1 MCVFKRSCKLFVFFA
16 ATQALSVLSVDMRA
30 MDNKNAHNTSQ
41 YKNSSLIV
49 RRNQEFIIVIRFDRP
64 FNSQQDSVRMEF
76 MIGEQIFQNISFT
89 FNHWADAFIQ
99 TDLQET
105 TIKTI
110 KPTKEQQYLSAG

>member
-1 MCVFKRSCKLFVFFA
+1 
-16 ATQALSVLSVDMRA
+16 MRA

-64 FNSQQDSVRMEF
+64 FDRQQDSVQMEF

-89 FNHWADAFIQ
+89 FNHWADALIQ
-99 TDLQET
+99 MDLQET